1 MKIEEFKQTLRNS
14 LQKICTHN
22 GWSFDNAKQRGMAF
36 EDWCFYLF
44 CDRYPAA
51 DNKADQCIIRGDDA
65 GIDIFFESK
74 ETEEI
79 YILQCKH
86 PKIAASDPIPE
97 DEVKTFFA
105 NYELLASR
113 KYLDQRKSKNPKVQ
127 ELGSEFEYWLKQRYV
142 INLIFLSTGEA
153 TDKTSALIE
162 AFNERFK
169 TANVKFDVWD
179 ISELRDEYVSVQSI
193 EEKYPDNVVL
203 TLADGHF
210 MKPDGELDNLTF
222 AIRGTALKDL
232 AIEHKDSLFNWNIR
246 RFLGRKG
253 EVNTGLTETLSR
265 EPKHF
270 YYFNNDISALCESFD
285 FDTKSKKIS
294 IQKLQIVNGA
304 QTLGAIKHASND
316 SLKDVLVLVKLT
328 AVKHAHREKGIAA
341 SLIKT
346 NNTQNTLRAPDF
358 RSNDKIQLWLEAK
371 FKATKSRGDLAQIAY
386 GRKRPYPRSNSSQ
399 IVLKLQ
405 DLGKI
410 RYAWYHDPRIP
421 ISDPAKLFQ
430 LPEENG
436 LYGYSFGAD
445 GDLVDVWSEEQFRDA
460 LLAIHVFRRI
470 ERELDV
476 LQEKNDDLKQISRLK
491 YYGLKLFKLYCD
503 QFIAASAT
511 TFEDLYGF
519 GAKFNSFFDR
529 AKKVINVTL
538 SQSYREMLIREEGT
552 AFSLPRDV
560 KVWESVKRK
569 FEDNLALVREMD
581 ATSS

>member
-22 GWSFDNAKQRGMAF
+22 GWSFDNSKHRGMAF

-97 DEVKTFFA
+97 DEVKAFFA
-105 NYELLASR
+105 NYELLANR
-113 KYLDQRKSKNPKVQ
+113 KYLDQRKSKNQKVQ

-153 TDKTSALIE
+153 TEKTSALVDT
-162 AFNERFK
+162 FNERFK
-169 TANVKFDVWD
+169 AANVKFDVWD

-193 EEKYPDNVVL
+193 EEKYPDNIVL

-222 AIRGTALKDL
+222 AIRGTVLKDL

-270 YYFNNDISALCESFD
+270 YYFNNGISALCESFE

-294 IQKLQIVNGA
+294 IQKLQVVNGA

-316 SLKDVLVLVKLT
+316 SLKDTLVLVKLT

-358 RSNDKIQLWLEAK
+358 RSNDKIQLWLESK

-386 GRKRPYPRSNSSQ
+386 GRKRPYPRSSSSQ

-460 LLAIHVFRRI
+460 LLAIYVFR
-470 ERELDV
+470 ELS
-476 LQEKNDDLKQISRLK
+476 EISMDSRR
-491 YYGLKLFKLYCD
+491 KLT
-503 QFIAASAT
+503 I
-511 TFEDLYGF
+511 
-519 GAKFNSFFDR
+519 
-529 AKKVINVTL
+529 
-538 SQSYREMLIREEGT
+538 
-552 AFSLPRDV
+552 
-560 KVWESVKRK
+560 
-569 FEDNLALVREMD
+569 
-581 ATSS
+581 